1 MTGSQPT
8 VASWPDVVVVMPIR
22 NEAADLAA
30 AVRTVLAQQ
39 YRGRLAV
46 CLAVAPSED
55 GTEQIAADLARCDDR
70 IGIVGNPARTTPA
83 GLNAAIRSSQGDV
96 IVRVDGH
103 AELSPGYVERAV
115 STLARTGAA
124 NVGGIQRA
132 VGTTAFEG
140 AVATAMMSRFGT
152 GGAAFHVGGSEGPT
166 DTVYLGVFRRDAI
179 ESVGL
184 FDERLVRNQ
193 DYELNIRLRG
203 AGHVVWFDPQLVVTY
218 RPRGRWRGLARQFFE
233 YGRWKRV
240 VARLHPEALRPRQMI
255 PPAATLAL
263 VTTTV
268 LGVRWRTAL
277 VVPLGYA
284 AIVTMESAR
293 LARTL
298 PQFGRLLVV
307 YPTIHLAWGLGF
319 IYGRPDRH
327 QTAVC
332 SAELGRGRHR
342 VRRRR

>member
-1 MTGSQPT
+1 MTGSAPP
-8 VASWPDVVVVMPIR
+8 ASGSWPDVVVVMPIR
-22 NEAADLAA
+22 NEATDLAA

-55 GTEQIAADLARCDDR
+55 GTEQIAADLARGDDR
-70 IGIVGNPARTTPA
+70 IRIVANPSRTTPA
-83 GLNAAIRSSQGDV
+83 GLNAAIRSSPGDV

-124 NVGGIQRA
+124 NVGGVQRA
-132 VGTTAFEG
+132 VGTTAFEQ
-140 AVATAMMSRFGT
+140 AVAAALMSRFGS

-193 DYELNIRLRG
+193 DYELNIRLRR
-203 AGHVVWFDPQLVVTY
+203 AGNVVWFDPELVVTY
-218 RPRGRWRGLARQFFE
+218 RPRGRWRALARQYFD

-240 VARLHPEALRPRQMI
+240 VAHLHPEALRPRQLI

-263 VTTTV
+263 GATTV
-268 LGVRWRTAL
+268 LGVRWRSML
-277 VVPLGYA
+277 FVPFGYA
-284 AIVTMESAR
+284 VVVTIESAR
-293 LARTL
+293 LAATL
-298 PQFGRLLVV
+298 PHFRRLLVV
-307 YPTIHLAWGLGF
+307 FPTMHLAWGLGF
-319 IYGRPDRH
+319 MYGRPERH
-327 QTAVC
+327 
-332 SAELGRGRHR
+332 G
-342 VRRRR
+342 